1 MRFGGS
7 LKLLCGYVRVLVAQL
22 CLTLYGPVDCS
33 PPVSSVHGI
42 LQERIL
48 EWVAFPSPGDIHDP
62 GIEHGSPAL
71 QTDSLPC
78 EPPGRPRLV
87 HINSRLDGLA
97 FCNLLLPLEYMYSN
111 FRFSRAT
118 AGFPGLLFS
127 VILMF
132 LEYAASY

>member
-48 EWVAFPSPGDIHDP
+48 EWVAFPSPGDIPDP

-87 HINSRLDGLA
+87 HGRTDADAEAPILWTPDVKSQLIGKD
-97 FCNLLLPLEYMYSN
+97 PD
-111 FRFSRAT
+111 
-118 AGFPGLLFS
+118 AGKN
-127 VILMF
+127 
-132 LEYAASY
+132 